1 MNQIL
6 ALILKEGKVLVRD
19 RQALALLFAMPIFFI
34 LVMNFALEGV
44 FEAGGKIRPVELLVI
59 DGDEGILG
67 KQILADLKKL
77 EGLVIVETADGS
89 PLSREKADHLIL
101 QGKYPLALLIPPD
114 FSRQALQ
121 SSESNPETKGIMTFV
136 HDPAMNARLLAG
148 IKGSIQGVTLRRTLT
163 ARMAHR
169 LKETLGGLALQSP
182 LGLTPF
188 PGLTNS
194 LKALEGEGA
203 EGRRGESRSPFSE
216 CFPARPADEPASF
229 RNRAKYSRL
238 HNFWRVLYRP
248 DFGFQFFPGKTGGDF
263 PEAPRCPDFE
273 RHPAGWQIASLLFRQ
288 SDPNCPDVRCRGHL
302 LQNGLGKS
310 LRLNPGLSCCRFG
323 GQRIRAFRCR
333 RGQNRSTN
341 RGSLCTLGDH
351 PLRPRRD
358 DGPDLRDARFHES
371 VIFFYPPCLGPI
383 RIPGRY
389 CSRPW
394 GEASSR
400 GNRSASGICRSFLR
414 FGLLAFSVPL
424 MLMVS

>member
-169 LKETLGGLALQSP
+169 LKEALGTLALQSP
-182 LGLTPF
+182 MGLAPF

-203 EGRRGESRSPFSE
+203 KEGGGNSGVLFQSTSPQGLQTS
-216 CFPARPADEPASF
+216 
-229 RNRAKYSRL
+229 
-238 HNFWRVLYRP
+238 
-248 DFGFQFFPGKTGGDF
+248 
-263 PEAPRCPDFE
+263 
-273 RHPAGWQIASLLFRQ
+273 RHPSTTEQNIPAYTIFGVFFIVLTLASSFFQEKRDGTFQRLLAAPISNITLLVGKLLPYYFVNLIQIALMFAVGVIFFKMGLGNLFALILVSLAVALAA
-288 SDPNCPDVRCRGHL
+288 
-302 LQNGLGKS
+302 NGLGLFVAAVGKTEAQIGALS
-310 LRLNPGLSCCRFG
+310 VLLAITLSALGGMMVPTFVMPDFMRALSFFTPHAWALSGYQDVIVRGLGVRQVLAETG
-323 GQRIRAFRCR
+323 A
-333 RGQNRSTN
+333 
-341 RGSLCTLGDH
+341 
-351 PLRPRRD
+351 
-358 DGPDLRDARFHES
+358 
-371 VIFFYPPCLGPI
+371 
-383 RIPGRY
+383 
-389 CSRPW
+389 
-394 GEASSR
+394 
-400 GNRSASGICRSFLR
+400 
-414 FGLLAFSVPL
+414 LLAFAGL
-424 MLMVS
+424 FFGLAFWRFRFH

>member
-6 ALILKEGKVLVRD
+6 ALILKEGKVLGRD

-77 EGLVIVETADGS
+77 EGLVIVETAEGS

-101 QGKYPLALLIPPD
+101 QGKYPLALMIPPD

-194 LKALEGEGA
+194 LKALEGEGGG
-203 EGRRGESRSPFSE
+203 ENRGVLFQSASPQGLQ
-216 CFPARPADEPASF
+216 AS
-229 RNRAKYSRL
+229 
-238 HNFWRVLYRP
+238 
-248 DFGFQFFPGKTGGDF
+248 
-263 PEAPRCPDFE
+263 
-273 RHPAGWQIASLLFRQ
+273 RHPSVTEQNIPAYTIFGVFFIVLTLASSFFQEKREGTFQRLLAAPISNATLLVGKLLPYYFVNLIQIALMFAVGVIFFKMGLGNPFALILVSLAVALAA
-288 SDPNCPDVRCRGHL
+288 
-302 LQNGLGKS
+302 NGLGLFVAAVGKTEAQIGALS
-310 LRLNPGLSCCRFG
+310 VLLAITLAALGGMMVPTFVMPDFMRALSFFTPHAWALSGYQDVIVRGLGVRQVLSETG
-323 GQRIRAFRCR
+323 A
-333 RGQNRSTN
+333 
-341 RGSLCTLGDH
+341 
-351 PLRPRRD
+351 
-358 DGPDLRDARFHES
+358 
-371 VIFFYPPCLGPI
+371 
-383 RIPGRY
+383 
-389 CSRPW
+389 
-394 GEASSR
+394 
-400 GNRSASGICRSFLR
+400 
-414 FGLLAFSVPL
+414 LLAFAGL
-424 MLMVS
+424 FFGLAFWRFRFR

>member
-6 ALILKEGKVLVRD
+6 ALILKEGKVLGRD

-77 EGLVIVETADGS
+77 EGLVIVETAEGS

-101 QGKYPLALLIPPD
+101 QGKYPLALMIPPD

-194 LKALEGEGA
+194 LKALEGEGGG
-203 EGRRGESRSPFSE
+203 ENRGVLFQSASPQGLQ
-216 CFPARPADEPASF
+216 AS
-229 RNRAKYSRL
+229 
-238 HNFWRVLYRP
+238 
-248 DFGFQFFPGKTGGDF
+248 
-263 PEAPRCPDFE
+263 
-273 RHPAGWQIASLLFRQ
+273 RHPSVTEQNIPAYTIFGVFFIVLTLASSFFQEKREGTFQRLLAAPISNATLLVGKLLPYYFVNLIQIALMFAVGVIFFKMGLGNPFALILVSLAVALAA
-288 SDPNCPDVRCRGHL
+288 
-302 LQNGLGKS
+302 NGLGLFVAAVGKTEAQIGALS
-310 LRLNPGLSCCRFG
+310 VLLAITLAALGGMMVPTFVMPDFMRALSFFTPHSWALSGYQDVIVRGLGVRQVLSETG
-323 GQRIRAFRCR
+323 A
-333 RGQNRSTN
+333 
-341 RGSLCTLGDH
+341 
-351 PLRPRRD
+351 
-358 DGPDLRDARFHES
+358 
-371 VIFFYPPCLGPI
+371 
-383 RIPGRY
+383 
-389 CSRPW
+389 
-394 GEASSR
+394 
-400 GNRSASGICRSFLR
+400 
-414 FGLLAFSVPL
+414 LLAFAGL
-424 MLMVS
+424 FFGLAFWRFRFR